1 MKDLVKNIYIDSN
14 ISQSDHSIYKVLDIK
29 EAIPASKLISKD
41 VRKSII
47 TNMMDVVGIDT
58 VKVIDDA
65 DVRVN
70 ALKTELDKAAASI
83 TETTQVT
90 KQSIAD
96 LESQIKA
103 LRDDMA
109 SKQLEYNKYRG
120 EITEEMSK
128 IKSTVQTLTTI

>member
-1 MKDLVKNIYIDSN
+1 MKELVKNIYIDSN
-14 ISQSDHSIYKVLDIK
+14 ISNSDHSVYKVLDIK
-29 EAIPASKLISKD
+29 SAIPASKLITKD
-41 VRKSII
+41 VRKAII

-70 ALKTELDKAAASI
+70 ALKTELDKATASI

-103 LRDDMA
+103 LRNDMA
-109 SKQLEYNKYRG
+109 EKQLEYNRYRG
-120 EITEEMSK
+120 EITEEIGK
-128 IKSTVQTLTTI
+128 INSTIQILTTI

>member
-41 VRKSII
+41 VRKAII
-47 TNMMDVVGIDT
+47 TNMMDVVGVDT
-58 VKVIDDA
+58 VKAIDDA
-65 DVRVN
+65 DTRVN
-70 ALKTELDKAAASI
+70 ALKAELDKATASI

-96 LESQIKA
+96 LEAQIKA

-109 SKQLEYNKYRG
+109 SKQLEYNRYRG
-120 EITEEMSK
+120 EITEEIGK
-128 IKSTVQTLTTI
+128 INSTVKTLTTV